1 MASCREATRL
11 ISADLDRLLFW
22 SERLTLT
29 LHLLLCPPCARFRQA
44 VRWLHQI
51 LASPPSDVRLPAAAR
66 ERIRR
71 ALERAARDE

>member
-11 ISADLDRLLFW
+11 ISDDLDRSLFW
-22 SERLTLT
+22 SERLRLA
-29 LHLLLCPPCARFRQA
+29 LHLLLCGPCARFRRA
-44 VRWLHQI
+44 VHWLHQI
-51 LASPPSDVRLPAAAR
+51 LASPPTDVRLPAEAR